1 MEIFHSISWE
11 NPTILRDSLAQ
22 EEGFDRREELQDEA
36 TAMGWHRSA
45 GTRLCL
51 LSKLDTGRILQWPT
65 KNLAICFPWGDALA
79 KSLLFPNVTLC
90 APIKGNIE
98 SPADEEGNE
107 QIRQQDW
114 MANLIQNGVF
124 SPTLK
129 TEWLIFT
136 CTMTFIYFPQLKS
149 NYFYFNFFK
158 CYTILKGYFQFTVVT
173 KHWLVPTI
181 YVPVA
186 FLILN
191 SLYLLLPNSCTTLP
205 PPTPPH
211 THNHYSVLNI
221 CEPTSSS
228 LYSLVYFFFFF

>member
-65 KNLAICFPWGDALA
+65 KNLAICFPWEDALA
-79 KSLLFPNVTLC
+79 KSLLFPNMTLC

-173 KHWLVPTI
+173 KHWLVPI

-205 PPTPPH
+205 PPTPP
-211 THNHYSVLNI
+211 TPTTTILFSISV
-221 CEPTSSS
+221 S
-228 LYSLVYFFFFF
+228 LLLLRYIH

>member
-173 KHWLVPTI
+173 KHWLVPI

-205 PPTPPH
+205 PPTPP
-211 THNHYSVLNI
+211 TPTTTILFSISV
-221 CEPTSSS
+221 S
-228 LYSLVYFFFFF
+228 LLLLRYIH

>member
-11 NPTILRDSLAQ
+11 NPTILRDPLAQ

-173 KHWLVPTI
+173 KHWLVPI

-205 PPTPPH
+205 PPTPP
-211 THNHYSVLNI
+211 TPTTTILFSISV
-221 CEPTSSS
+221 S
-228 LYSLVYFFFFF
+228 LLLLRYIH